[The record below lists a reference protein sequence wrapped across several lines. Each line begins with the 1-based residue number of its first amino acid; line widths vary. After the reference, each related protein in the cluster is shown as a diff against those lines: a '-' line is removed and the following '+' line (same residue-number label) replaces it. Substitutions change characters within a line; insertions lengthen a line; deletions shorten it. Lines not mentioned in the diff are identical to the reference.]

1 MSRWDNR
8 THTEIPH
15 DSQTQHLRPL
25 PGRASTSLRDGRRKL
40 QVIALQNGET
50 LYIFKDGLMT
60 KESTFGNVSHLSK
73 GEVVQ
78 TADGK
83 SITTMGNEVARLNA
97 LLKKGHSN

>member
-1 MSRWDNR
+1 M
-8 THTEIPH
+8 I
-15 DSQTQHLRPL
+15 
-25 PGRASTSLRDGRRKL
+25 RKL
-40 QVIALQNGET
+40 SILVLSLAALAPAFAMDAARSEAKQVIALQNGET